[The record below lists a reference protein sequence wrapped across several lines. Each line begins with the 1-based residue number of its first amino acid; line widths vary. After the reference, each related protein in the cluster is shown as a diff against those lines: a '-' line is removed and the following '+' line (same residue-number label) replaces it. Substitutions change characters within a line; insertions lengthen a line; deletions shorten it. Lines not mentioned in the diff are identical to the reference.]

1 MLVELNT
8 ITEVGGQ
15 SRLLGIWEAQN
26 VYSFKDFHYVVS
38 QLSSSLTKKSC
49 MCQETHTDDIR
60 GFCGSHFKGSHGSFG
75 VFLTSHY

>member
-8 ITEVGGQ
+8 ITKVGGQ

-38 QLSSSLTKKSC
+38 QLSPSLTKKSC

-60 GFCGSHFKGSHGSFG
+60 AK
-75 VFLTSHY
+75 VDEMQ